1 VAVYKGVEI
10 DRALFGLIRHMQGV
24 DDYRE
29 VLGRLQAA
37 WDTLTLLGQL
47 TGTAAEMSGT
57 REAFEKLTGDLLNH
71 LGQETRRKAA
81 ADLRAKAQ
89 NGIDILVRNLFERTA
104 DIGFLS
110 GDAEVI
116 EFLDSGAPEEG
127 RGEIVARFREY
138 VAKYSVYS
146 DIVLLD
152 AEGRVQARLLDHQA
166 EVSSADF
173 HREALSTR
181 AGYVEWFGSD
191 PLLPPGR
198 HLVYAYRVEA
208 KNQRTV
214 GTLVLV
220 FRLSDEM
227 DGIFGKLV
235 NDSDWTVLA
244 CANAQGQIIAS
255 SSPLQFPLD
264 AQLPRSVL
272 DASGEVIRFG
282 GRQYVA
288 VGCKATGYQG
298 YMGPGWFGLAF
309 IPVEVAF
316 DSEDARLLA
325 DVDQRVMEG
334 LMQASSL
341 FSDGLR
347 AIPRKAAMIQ
357 QDLNRSVWNG
367 SVRQA
372 ESLEYNAAFS
382 KTLLWEISSAGRK
395 TQEVFEQSIGNLH
408 ETVVA
413 AVLQN
418 VLSRAALAIDVMDRN
433 LYERAND
440 CRWWA
445 LTTAFQRHLSRGM
458 KPDGRRHCAD
468 LLRSI
473 NALYTVYSG
482 LMLFDALGKVVA
494 VSRPE
499 HDELVDTHLN
509 EDWVARAL
517 MLRGT
522 QNYAASTF
530 EPSPTYGNRPTYVFA
545 APIREPEGT
554 RALGG
559 IAIVFDS
566 EPQFAAMLADSLP
579 RDDAGTVLPGSFAL
593 FLRRNGEVM
602 CSSDLS
608 LFAPGSSFGN
618 EQLFATLEAGGS
630 ACRIVAVA
638 GRWYA
643 VGCVMSAGY
652 REYKVTDGHVDDVV
666 ALCAVPLGEV
676 SAASMA
682 PARRETRA
690 TRIRRADGGQPT
702 IELAT
707 FHVGSHWFGVPA
719 RDVVEAV
726 DVADMTPTPTAG
738 NGALAG
744 YKLHRNALVPVVRL
758 DRLMAIAAETPDP
771 QQAIILRLGPDLCVG
786 VLVDALGEVPEIPC
800 SDVLPLQDMLVNRD
814 ILASG
819 VVASLERSDG
829 ANGMLT
835 MIDLERLAARITCER
850 HEPARKIA
858 S

>member
-1 VAVYKGVEI
+1 MAVYKGVEI
-10 DRALFGLIRHMQGV
+10 DRELVGLIRHMQGV

-110 GDAEVI
+110 GDTEVI

-127 RGEIVARFREY
+127 RGEIANRFREY

-152 AEGRVQARLLDHQA
+152 AEGRVQARLLDHPA
-166 EVSSADF
+166 ETSSADF
-173 HREALSTR
+173 HQEALTTR

-208 KNQRTV
+208 KNQRAV

-220 FRLSDEM
+220 FRLADEM

-244 CANAQGQIIAS
+244 CTNAQGQIIAS

-264 AQLPRSVL
+264 AQLPRGVL
-272 DASGEVIRFG
+272 DASGDVVRFG

-288 VGCKATGYQG
+288 VACRAAGYQG
-298 YMGPGWFGLAF
+298 YAGPGWIGLAF

-325 DVDQRVMEG
+325 GVDERVVEG
-334 LMQASSL
+334 LMQVSSL
-341 FSDGLR
+341 FSDDLR

-372 ESLEYNAAFS
+372 ESMEYNAAFS

-418 VLSRAALAIDVMDRN
+418 VLSRAAFAIDVMDRN

-458 KPDGRRHCAD
+458 KPDGRRHSSD

-482 LMLFDALGKVVA
+482 LMLFDSLGKVVA
-494 VSRPE
+494 VSNSA
-499 HDELVDTHLN
+499 HDEFLDTQLN

-517 MLRGT
+517 LLRGT

-545 APIREPEGT
+545 APIREPEGN

-566 EPQFAAMLADSLP
+566 EPQFAAMLADALP
-579 RDDAGTVLPGSFAL
+579 RDDAGTALPGSFTL
-593 FLRRNGEVM
+593 FLRRNGQVM
-602 CSSDLS
+602 CSSDPS

-630 ACRIVAVA
+630 ACRIIAVA

-676 SAASMA
+676 SATSIA
-682 PARRETRA
+682 PARRETRT
-690 TRIRRADGGQPT
+690 TRVRRADGGQPT

-707 FHVGSHWFGVPA
+707 FHVGNHWFGVPA

-758 DRLMAIAAETPDP
+758 DRLMAIAADTPDP
-771 QQAIILRLGPDLCVG
+771 QQAIILRLGADLSVG

-835 MIDLERLAARITCER
+835 MIDLERLASRITCDR
-850 HEPARKIA
+850 PDTAQKIA